1 MFLLFIFDNISRL
14 LSNQLKKYSTIILL
28 TIYALYCPNK
38 QNLQVV
44 LFMALSKNF
53 QNRFIELTDD
63 LDEKSKSKRAKIIG
77 ISNTTYSNAY
87 NYGIIP
93 KTSSLIRIA
102 DYFNISIGF
111 LIGNTDIE
119 HFEKSVNQVKFKER
133 LLDLQKEKGISTVYE
148 LSESVHIHRNNI
160 AQWNKSDCIPLI
172 DDLIIVADFF
182 KVSIDYLLGR
192 TDDKM

>member
-111 LIGNTDIE
+111 LIGNTETVTNEGNVEINDINFTDNIPQGVTFVE
-119 HFEKSVNQVKFKER
+119 NSVYVNNVNYPAYSHDVGYSMGNLSPNQ
-133 LLDLQKEKGISTVYE
+133 
-148 LSESVHIHRNNI
+148 SVITR
-160 AQWNKSDCIPLI
+160 
-172 DDLIIVADFF
+172 F
-182 KVSIDYLLGR
+182 KV
-192 TDDKM
+192 TVN